1 MIMSKKSNCLFT
13 DKELYLIDH
22 NKRGRNLKWD
32 KVPLRR
38 KSKQIYDN
46 MHLVQGMEFTLKGT
60 PIIKPY
66 TSTTDFVCV
75 PYIHRNKYDGEGK
88 ALHFFLNDSQFRDAV
103 WVNLEYTTYSIR
115 SYEILF
121 TPDLSLWRDYPTDF
135 YNRQNVFR
143 TRFIGAYWQLC
154 GYNVIPTASW
164 GDLNS
169 FEYCF
174 DGLPM
179 NSVVAVS
186 GMGNRKN
193 SNAYNMWCYGIR
205 RLEEEKSPI
214 LILVYGEEIEVE
226 GITTPLQFIPDF
238 ISTNLRKI
246 KKNGK

>member
-1 MIMSKKSNCLFT
+1 MSKNSNCLFSN
-13 DKELYLIDH
+13 KELYLIGH
-22 NKRGRNLKWD
+22 NSRGRNVKWE
-32 KVPLRR
+32 KVPIR
-38 KSKQIYDN
+38 KKNKQIYDN
-46 MHLVQGMEFTLKGT
+46 MHLAQGMEFTPNGT

-66 TSTTDFVCV
+66 TSRTDFVCV
-75 PYIHRNKYDGEGK
+75 PYTHRNKYDGEGK
-88 ALHFFLNDSQFRDAV
+88 ALHFFLNDYQFRNAV
-103 WVNLEYTTYSIR
+103 WVNLEYTTYSIS
-115 SYEILF
+115 SYEFFF

-135 YNRQNVFR
+135 YNRQNIFR

-179 NSVVAVS
+179 DSVIAVS
-186 GMGNRKN
+186 GMGNRKD
-193 SNAYNMWCYGIR
+193 SNAYNLWCYGIR
-205 RLEEEKSPI
+205 RLEEEKNPV
-214 LILVYGEEIEVE
+214 LILVYGEEIEVDR
-226 GITTPLQFIPDF
+226 ITTPLQFIPDF